1 MRSLYSAVSGLRVH
15 QTKMDVIGNN
25 IANVNT
31 TGYKASTVSFR
42 DVFNQTLQGGTG
54 ASDSGLGGS
63 NPMQIG
69 LGVGVSS
76 IDIQMTPG
84 ASQRTDNS
92 LDLQI
97 SNDGFFIVTDGAG
110 QKFTR
115 AGSFRLDSG
124 GNLVNAS
131 GFKVCGWPVNTD
143 TGEIIKGSVQ
153 PLSIMGPTTYSV
165 APNKTTS
172 LEFSGNLNI
181 ADGEAPP
188 TGTGIPMTMNF
199 YDSLGSKY
207 TAQMTTTFDPTAGV
221 NGLWQITNFD
231 YIKDSKGNDVESGGV
246 PVAGLVPA
254 TPIELEFDT
263 DGNITGTSSFNIDF
277 STLPFDG
284 VNSEVGDATGLLAL
298 DFKNMTQYS
307 STTSVM
313 SDHDGNEAG
322 NFSSFS
328 VGGDGIVIAKYSNG
342 DTKVL
347 GQIVL
352 AKFKNPTGLLKAG
365 DNLFET
371 SPNSGEFDGIGVDP
385 STTGGLQ
392 SGVLEM
398 SNVDLSKE
406 FTEMITTQRG
416 FQANSKVITT
426 SDEMLQEL
434 TNLKR

>member
-1 MRSLYSAVSGLRVH
+1 MMRSLYSAVSGLRVH

-31 TGYKASTVSFR
+31 TGFKSSSVSFC
-42 DVFNQTLQGGTG
+42 DVFNQKLSGGTG
-54 ASDSGLGGS
+54 ASDTGLGGS

-69 LGVGVSS
+69 LGVSVSS
-76 IDIQMTPG
+76 IDVQMTNG
-84 ASQRTDNS
+84 ASQRTDNP

-97 SNDGFFIVTDGAG
+97 SNDGFFVVTDGAG

-115 AGSFRLDSG
+115 AGSFRLDEA

-131 GFKVCGWPVNTD
+131 GYKVCGWQVDKSN
-143 TGEIIKGSVQ
+143 GEIIKGTVQ
-153 PLSIMGPTTYSV
+153 PLEIMGPNTYSI
-165 APNKTTS
+165 APNKTTQI
-172 LEFSGNLNI
+172 EFSGNINLS
-181 ADGEAPP
+181 DGDS

-199 YDSLGSKY
+199 FDSIGNKY
-207 TAQMTTTFDPTAGV
+207 TGQVTAKFNTTTGEWEIPT
-221 NGLWQITNFD
+221 FD
-231 YIKDSKGNDVESGGV
+231 YIKDSDGNDVQFGGV
-246 PVAGLVPA
+246 DVAGAVLS
-254 TPIELEFDT
+254 TPITLEFDT
-263 DGNITGTSSFNIDF
+263 DGNITGTESFNVDF
-277 STLPFDG
+277 SAVTPFDG
-284 VNSEVGDATGLLAL
+284 INSDVGDTGVLTL
-298 DFKNMTQYS
+298 DFSGMTQYS
-307 STTSVM
+307 SVTSVM
-313 SDHDGNEAG
+313 FDSDGNEAG
-322 NFSSFS
+322 SFSSFN
-328 VGGDGIVIAKYSNG
+328 VGGDGIIMAKYSNG

-352 AKFKNPTGLLKAG
+352 ATFKNPTGLIKSG

-371 SPNSGEFDGIGVDP
+371 SANSGSFDGIGVNP
-385 STTGGLQ
+385 SNVGGLN

-416 FQANSKVITT
+416 FQANSKIITT

>member
-1 MRSLYSAVSGLRVH
+1 MMRSLYSAVSGLRVH

-31 TGYKASTVSFR
+31 TGYKSSTVSFC

-69 LGVGVSS
+69 LGVSVSS
-76 IDIQMTPG
+76 IDVQMTPG

-115 AGSFRLDSG
+115 AGSFRLDSAG
-124 GNLVNAS
+124 SLVNAS
-131 GFKVCGWPVNTD
+131 GYKVCGWPVNTD
-143 TGEIIKGSVQ
+143 TGEIIKGTVR

-172 LEFSGNLNI
+172 LEFSGNINL
-181 ADGEAPP
+181 ADGDP
-188 TGTGIPMTMNF
+188 TGNGIPMTMNF
-199 YDSLGSKY
+199 YDSIGNKY
-207 TAQMTTTFDPTAGV
+207 TAQMTTTFDTTSGT
-221 NGLWQITNFD
+221 WQIPNFD
-231 YIKDSKGNDVESGGV
+231 YIKDSKGNDVEFGGV
-246 PVAGLVPA
+246 AVAGSVLA
-254 TPIELEFDT
+254 TPIELEFDS
-263 DGNITGTSSFNIDF
+263 DGNIMGTSSFNIDF
-277 STLPFDG
+277 SSVTPFDG
-284 VNSEVGDATGLLAL
+284 INSEVGQAGVLTL
-298 DFKNMTQYS
+298 DFENMTQYS

-313 SDHDGNEAG
+313 SDNDGNEPG

-328 VGGDGIVIAKYSNG
+328 VGGDGIITAKYSNG

-347 GQIVL
+347 GQVVL

-371 SPNSGEFDGIGVDP
+371 SPNSGPFDGIGVDP
-385 STTGGLQ
+385 STTGGLE

-398 SNVDLSKE
+398 SNVDLSRE

-416 FQANSKVITT
+416 FQANSKIITT